1 MMFARRRPERGPQP
15 GPVRNRTAADDPER
29 ARLFRDL
36 AMPHFDDV
44 YTLARYLLRNATDAD
59 DAVQECYLRAFQH
72 FDSFQGPAIKPWL
85 MAILRNVCHTEYAR
99 RKFLSTDDAGADAH
113 DEAVPL
119 WQEPPVS
126 IETEILQRKD
136 GDTIRQLLQA
146 LPDLF
151 REILVLREVNDLSY
165 RDIAEVVGVPVG
177 TVMSRLARARAMLRD
192 AWLTADKEERI

>member
-1 MMFARRRPERGPQP
+1 MTALDAIDQHRFVVREAERLSMAMGARTNDDHSR
-15 GPVRNRTAADDPER
+15 AAR
-29 ARLFRDL
+29 FLDL
-36 AMPHFDDV
+36 ALPHFDDV

-119 WQEPPVS
+119 WQEPP
-126 IETEILQRKD
+126 
-136 GDTIRQLLQA
+136 
-146 LPDLF
+146 
-151 REILVLREVNDLSY
+151 
-165 RDIAEVVGVPVG
+165 
-177 TVMSRLARARAMLRD
+177 
-192 AWLTADKEERI
+192 